1 MSDLRISQLPALTS
15 IADTDVAAI
24 SQLTGSPTT
33 RRATF
38 AQLRSAVHDGRS
50 VHVRDF
56 GAVGNGI
63 TDDAPAIQ
71 AAINSLAGNGGG
83 TVMFAAKTYRLA
95 SAITISNA
103 TVHLRGQ
110 GFTEGGGPGDGTWLR
125 VDSTSFTPITFT
137 GSSRGSKVSDIA
149 FTQQHSGTFNAG
161 WAPTNYDWFIKVVDC
176 LGGVDFDNIFFAAVN
191 KGIYCYNSGR
201 TDFRRIRGQVFT
213 CGIEMDQALDVP
225 RYHNIH
231 FWPFWSADT
240 NVLRWQQDNGDALV
254 FKRVDGPFI
263 DQAFGFGYRS
273 LFRFTQGSQGYTTK
287 FYIGQAYADFIRY
300 GILIDTAGVDG
311 LIANYTCQSERWN
324 ASGAPCTDSA
334 GLLISA
340 QNCKV
345 QIGNMRVDT
354 VEDSAIRI
362 GAFNNRVD
370 VFALRCVN
378 YNTRNNGSAAINV
391 ANASSGGVNRVH
403 LGTPPVLEG
412 TYAGILQNGGTNGVV
427 QMRAPAGGTPVPGLA
442 VGQDNTGL
450 SAPTGTSMALSANGA
465 EIARVAQS
473 GTVTLGGASPNH
485 ALEVTT
491 PAGTV
496 NRLRVQ
502 GGASGVPATL
512 LSEGSDGNVGL
523 VVQTKGS
530 GTLSLQTGEGAQA
543 QVLSQGGSVNVM
555 QLVGGATGAPGRVG
569 WQAAGSDANINA
581 VIGQPKGSGAVL
593 AQFPDNAVTGGAAR
607 GTYATDL
614 QTDRNNAV
622 QVASGDAS
630 AVLGGRRNLAS
641 GSESVVAGGYSNVS
655 SGVRASI
662 LGGSNN
668 TATDQRSTIGGGHNN
683 TSGGAYSWVPG
694 GNSSNTRNQVGK
706 GAWASGMIL
715 AQGDAQAAEHV
726 LFRQTTD
733 ATTTRLTAGGA
744 AQGTTNSLNLPDFGV
759 CSGRLTV
766 IAKAAGGTAA
776 AKWLVDLSAVRGSG
790 GSTVVVFEGAT
801 ASLAPTASSGTGSA
815 WRLTIAADTS
825 NGGIAV
831 SGTGAAGTT
840 INWVARYASVEVVT
854 AS

>member
-1 MSDLRISQLPALTS
+1 MSDLRISQLPALTAL
-15 IADTDVAAI
+15 ADSDVTAI

-33 RRATF
+33 RKATF
-38 AQLRSAVHDGRS
+38 AQLRSAIHDGRS

-83 TVMFAAKTYRLA
+83 VVILAPKTYRLA

-103 TVHLRGQ
+103 TVHIRGG
-110 GFTEGGGPGDGTWLR
+110 GFTEGGGPGDGTWLK
-125 VDSTSFTPITFT
+125 VDSTGFTPITFT
-137 GSSRGSKVSDIA
+137 GNARGSKVSDLA
-149 FTQQHSGTFNAG
+149 VTQSHSATFNAS
-161 WAPTNYDWFIKVVDC
+161 WAPTNYDWFFRIVDC
-176 LGGVDFDNIFFAAVN
+176 LGGVDFDNILLAAVN
-191 KGIYCYNSGR
+191 KGFYCYNSGR

-231 FWPFWSADT
+231 FWPFWSSDT
-240 NVLRWQQDNGDALV
+240 NVLRWQQDNGDAMV

-273 LFRFTQGSQGYTTK
+273 LFRFTAGATGYTTK

-311 LIANYTCQSERWN
+311 LVSNFTSQSERWN

-345 QIGNMRVDT
+345 QVGNMRVDT
-354 VEDSAIRI
+354 VEDSAIRL

-391 ANASSGGVNRVH
+391 ANAASGGVNRVH

-412 TYAGILQNGGTNGVV
+412 TYAGILQNSGTNGVV
-427 QMRAPAGGTPVPGLA
+427 QMRAPAGASAAPGLA

-450 SAPTGTSMALSANGA
+450 SAPTGTSLALTANGA
-465 EIARVAQS
+465 EVARVAQS

-496 NRLRVQ
+496 NRINVA
-502 GGASGVPATL
+502 GNVTGSPPYL
-512 LSEGSDGNVGL
+512 LADGSDSNVSM
-523 VVQTKGS
+523 VMQSKGS
-530 GTLSLQTGEGAQA
+530 GIISLQTGGGAQA
-543 QVLSQGGSVNVM
+543 QVLSQPSAVNVL
-555 QLVGGATGAPGRVG
+555 QFVGGATGSPGRVG
-569 WQAAGSDANINA
+569 WQAAGSDANISA
-581 VIGQPKGSGAVL
+581 VAGQPKGTGALL
-593 AQFPDNAVTGGAAR
+593 AQFPDNAVTGGNAR
-607 GTYATDL
+607 GANAVDL
-614 QTDRNNAV
+614 QTIRTAAT
-622 QVASGDAS
+622 QVASGS
-630 AVLGGRRNLAS
+630 YAVLGGGYGNSATGQYAVIVGGEVNIAS
-641 GSESVVAGGYSNVS
+641 GQFSAVGGGSTNAATALRSTVAGGY
-655 SGVRASI
+655 
-662 LGGSNN
+662 LN
-668 TATDQRSTIGGGHNN
+668 TANGQ
-683 TSGGAYSWVPG
+683 YSWVPG
-694 GNSSNTRNQVGK
+694 GF
-706 GAWASGMIL
+706 GAHARGVYGREAFASGYI
-715 AQGDAQAAEHV
+715 AAVGDAQAGEF
-726 LFRQTTD
+726 LLRRQTTD
-733 ATTTRLTAGGA
+733 ATLTRLTADGA
-744 AQGTTNSLNLPDFGV
+744 AAGASNTINLPDFGAYAGV
-759 CSGRLTV
+759 LTV
-766 IAKAAGGTAA
+766 RAKAQGSTASA
-776 AKWLVDLSAVRGSG
+776 TWRINLSAVRGSG
-790 GSTVVVFEGAT
+790 VGTLVVDEGAG
-801 ASLAPTASSGTGSA
+801 ASIAPAASNGTGSA
-815 WRLTIAADTS
+815 WRLTVAADTT
-825 NGGIAV
+825 NGGIAI

-840 INWVARYASVEVVT
+840 INWVARYADVEVVT